1 MALFKRKSQHD
12 DDLGFGTQPV
22 SENQRLMNADG
33 TSNVK
38 RIGLPLIRTA
48 DTYNWLISMS
58 WRKFLFILLTAY
70 LIVNIFFAILY
81 VGIGIEYLRGAE
93 GITLRDHFFDAFFFS
108 AQTISTVGY
117 GHISPDGFLT
127 SCLAAFESM
136 LGLLAFALATGLLY
150 GRFSRPTA
158 KVIYSK
164 NMVIAPYKEGTG
176 LMFRLANYRNNQL
189 IEIEVQTVLT
199 YNELVNGKKV
209 RRFYPMEL
217 ERSKVGL
224 LSLSWTVVHPID
236 ENSPIFQKTAQ
247 DLADAEV
254 EIIVMVKAFDDTF
267 SQTVHNR
274 TSYRDEDILHNHVF
288 VSAIS
293 KDDRGQFS
301 LDLSMISAV
310 QEINAHKVHQRG
322 SSAALIKS

>member
-1 MALFKRKSQHD
+1 MTLFKRKSQFD
-12 DDLGFGTQPV
+12 DDLGFGNQPL
-22 SENQRLMNADG
+22 SDNQRLMNPDG

-38 RIGLPLIRTA
+38 RVGLPFFRTA

-58 WRKFLFILLTAY
+58 WKKFLFILLSAY
-70 LIVNIFFAILY
+70 LVVNVFFATLY
-81 VGIGIEYLRGAE
+81 VSIGVEYLRGAE

-158 KVIYSK
+158 KIIYSK
-164 NMVIAPYKEGTG
+164 NMVIAPYKGGKG
-176 LMFRLANYRNNQL
+176 LMFRLANLRNNQL
-189 IEIEVQTVLT
+189 IEIEVNTVMT
-199 YNELVNGKKV
+199 YNEIVDGKKI

-217 ERSKVGL
+217 ERTKIGL

-236 ENSPIFQKTAQ
+236 ENSAFYEKTAA
-247 DLADAEV
+247 DLADADV

-267 SQTVHNR
+267 SQTVHTR
-274 TSYRDEDILHNHVF
+274 TSYRDEDILHDMVF
-288 VSAIS
+288 AKVIS
-293 KDDRGQFS
+293 KDHRGQFT
-301 LDLSMISAV
+301 LDLSRISEVEPAP
-310 QEINAHKVHQRG
+310 
-322 SSAALIKS
+322 LIPIEQIF